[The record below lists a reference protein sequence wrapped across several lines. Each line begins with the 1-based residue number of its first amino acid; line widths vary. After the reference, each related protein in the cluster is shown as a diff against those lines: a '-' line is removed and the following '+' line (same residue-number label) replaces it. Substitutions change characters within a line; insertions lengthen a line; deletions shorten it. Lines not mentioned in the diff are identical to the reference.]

1 MGDRLNSGT
10 LRTIVFSG
18 VTGAVIGAGAAVL
31 AMSHFAGR
39 FAGPAQT
46 WAPAPAEAVFQAVVN
61 GAGMVGLTAPE
72 GARIAVLPNPAGG
85 PPNLRLWGLQSNAS
99 SGGMPGIYLRLPAAF
114 ERAASGRQV
123 RVTVVARRA
132 AEAPS
137 RSFAVAYSTND
148 VGNSGWRR
156 FAATPE
162 PDSYAFVYDVPPM
175 VKGSGDFI
183 GIQPDADGSGGAV
196 QISGIRAEVL
206 EDAPLLTSSTT
217 PADGTG
223 SEPAAA
229 GGKVDFIAP
238 EPGPRDNIKLT
249 IN

>member
-1 MGDRLNSGT
+1 MA
-10 LRTIVFSG
+10 
-18 VTGAVIGAGAAVL
+18 GALIGAGAAVL
-31 AMSHFAGR
+31 GMSHFADR
-39 FAGPAQT
+39 FAGPAPTVAQT
-46 WAPAPAEAVFQAVVN
+46 SAPAPAEAVFEATVS
-61 GAGMVGLTAPE
+61 GDGMAGLTAPE

-85 PPNLRLWGLQSNAS
+85 LPTLRLSGLQSNAS

-162 PDSYAFVYDVPPM
+162 PGSYAFVFDVPPM

-183 GIQPDADGSGGAV
+183 GIQPDADGSGGGV
-196 QISGIRAEVL
+196 QISAIRAEVL
-206 EDAPLLTSSTT
+206 QEDAPLLTSSTT
-217 PADGTG
+217 PAD
-223 SEPAAA
+223 AAA
-229 GGKVDFIAP
+229 PGPSPADGKVDFVAP
-238 EPGPRDNIKLT
+238 EPGPQDTIKLT